1 MLHSDHLEVQ
11 EGNEL
16 INLCERQRV
25 RLGSEVESNLPSE
38 GGNSLNTLDQKVAIV
53 TGGGS
58 GIGRGVALA
67 LAQAG
72 VRVVV
77 CGRRQQPVEETARA
91 IQKQAGQA
99 LAIQADVSQPEEV
112 EKLVQATLQAFDTL
126 DILINNAGISG
137 GAPIHAHEIQDWERV
152 MATNL
157 RGPFL
162 MARAVLPTLRAKHSG
177 HIINISSES
186 GLEYY
191 PGDGTY
197 GISKHALNAMGEYI
211 QRENQDYNIRVNT
224 ICPGMVVSEMT
235 QDAAGLDRA
244 KCLYPEDIADLVLW
258 LLTRRPNIKIGTPI
272 LIQTMLNPWE

>member
-1 MLHSDHLEVQ
+1 M
-11 EGNEL
+11 
-16 INLCERQRV
+16 
-25 RLGSEVESNLPSE
+25 
-38 GGNSLNTLDQKVAIV
+38 NTLDQKVAIV

-72 VRVVV
+72 AQVVV
-77 CGRRQQPVEETARA
+77 CGRRLHPIEETVRV
-91 IQKQAGQA
+91 IQQKAGQA
-99 LAIQADVSQPEEV
+99 LGVQADVSQPEDV
-112 EKLVQATLQAFDTL
+112 ERLVQAALQAFGSL
-126 DILINNAGISG
+126 DILINNAGVSG
-137 GAPIHAHEIQDWERV
+137 GAQIHTHEIQDWERV

-162 MARAVLPTLRAKHSG
+162 LARAVLPILQAKRSG

-191 PGDGTY
+191 SGDGAY

-235 QDAAGLDRA
+235 QDSPGLDHA